1 MEASP
6 GRISRPRRKIML
18 IADMPS
24 LIGTLGFPIA
34 VCIYLFYDRHK
45 TAQDT
50 RTERINS
57 LRYLE
62 KAIKVDLVNAIDDL
76 KIEIV
81 KLNGRIK

>member
-1 MEASP
+1 MVLE
-6 GRISRPRRKIML
+6 L
-18 IADMPS
+18 PS
-24 LIGTLGFPIA
+24 LISTLGFPIA

-62 KAIKVDLVNAIDDL
+62 KAIKVDLVSAIDDL

-81 KLNGRIK
+81 KLSGRIK